1 MRRTITVICCALG
14 GIILAL
20 ATTFL
25 LIKYGDKIFPSN
37 NAGSYTS
44 EAEPVVSQPVYVP
57 EVEITPTE
65 YLTFTNPTYE
75 SFSTNNSTVT
85 FKGNVKEGKELKL
98 GDEIIV
104 CDELGN
110 FEKTVNLKH
119 GNNTFTF
126 TVENETKTFK
136 IYRRYI
142 IITSYTPSNAQ
153 TYSAG
158 VKLNVSAKAIR
169 YSLEDALVE
178 LYYHLRLA
186 DGSYEAVPMGIFE
199 VSEANRRIR
208 CLEIKAY
215 DYMLRFD
222 KKFNS
227 KNTQGNAY
235 EIIMLCCK
243 ACKVELAQTEEEI
256 VSMPNGAQ
264 VLSLYG
270 ENDVE
275 TYRDV
280 LFYIGQVLGG
290 FFVINRVGMLE
301 LRKYGNESVME
312 ISNKQRFSSS
322 FSDFITRYT
331 AVSSTNLKTQIAEYY
346 GLEAD
351 NGLTMNLGV
360 NPFLQFGLEETRE
373 ALCKNILADIS
384 VISYVPFDSET
395 IGNPALDLG
404 DVLRF
409 RGGHADETQITC
421 ITSSQL
427 RIGGKHT
434 LKCVGKNPRLAQAK
448 SKHDKNI
455 SGLLNQVEAGKI
467 GFFSFTNAKDFEIGE
482 TEIKVINIDFAAGE
496 VTQAEFIGL
505 VVLEVAAEAV
515 TREAS
520 AAGTIAVPI
529 PDSSEESVTEVSVN
543 VNLPVSWQEDGRAVV
558 RARYVLND
566 TEIEMFYPTET
577 YGSGKHT
584 FPLYYP
590 VANVIPNLLNNFSVY
605 FSVSGGTALIGAGS
619 CIATISGQ
627 GMAAEAEA
635 EWDGTI
641 IVEDTYTK
649 WRFTEAV
656 RFTNFTEDVS
666 VLQQVPGPV
675 GLEETLQKFSMT
687 GFPMVIE

>member
-1 MRRTITVICCALG
+1 MYLV
-14 GIILAL
+14 
-20 ATTFL
+20 
-25 LIKYGDKIFPSN
+25 
-37 NAGSYTS
+37 S
-44 EAEPVVSQPVYVP
+44 EAFLQAVQENTRRYYWTGRITTKAGVVYEFGNEDIVKGSGYISCQCCGS
-57 EVEITPTE
+57 TE
-65 YLTFTNPTYE
+65 M
-75 SFSTNNSTVT
+75 
-85 FKGNVKEGKELKL
+85 
-98 GDEIIV
+98 
-104 CDELGN
+104 ELG
-110 FEKTVNLKH
+110 TVYAAEM
-119 GNNTFTF
+119 G
-126 TVENETKTFK
+126 
-136 IYRRYI
+136 
-142 IITSYTPSNAQ
+142 ITLLSE
-153 TYSAG
+153 
-158 VKLNVSAKAIR
+158 IDR

-186 DGSYEAVPMGIFE
+186 DGSYEAVPMGVFE

-215 DYMLRFD
+215 DFMLWFD

-243 ACKVELAQTEEEI
+243 ACKVEFAQTEEEI
-256 VSMPNGAQ
+256 VAMPNGAE

-301 LRKYGNESVME
+301 LRKYGNEPVME

-331 AVSSTNLKTQIAEYY
+331 AVSSTNLRTQIAEYY
-346 GLEAD
+346 GLEED

-373 ALCKNILADIS
+373 ALCKNILADVS

-427 RIGGKHT
+427 RIGGRHK

-467 GFFSFTNAKDFEIGE
+467 GFFSFTNAKDFEIGQ
-482 TEIKVINIDFAAGE
+482 TEIKVISIDFAAGE

-505 VVLEVAAEAV
+505 VVLEVTADAV
-515 TREAS
+515 TREAVAS
-520 AAGTIAVPI
+520 GTITVPV
-529 PDSSEESVTEVSVN
+529 PVSAESEESAELGTVDVSVD

-590 VANVIPNLLNNFSVY
+590 VTNVIPNLLNNFSVY

-649 WRFTEAV
+649 WRLTEAV
-656 RFTNFTEDVS
+656 RFRHFTEAVS
-666 VLQQVPGPV
+666 VVQKVPEPIGIV
-675 GLEETLQKFSMT
+675 ETVQKFGMR
-687 GFPMVIE
+687 GFPLVIE

>member
-1 MRRTITVICCALG
+1 M
-14 GIILAL
+14 
-20 ATTFL
+20 
-25 LIKYGDKIFPSN
+25 
-37 NAGSYTS
+37 
-44 EAEPVVSQPVYVP
+44 
-57 EVEITPTE
+57 
-65 YLTFTNPTYE
+65 
-75 SFSTNNSTVT
+75 
-85 FKGNVKEGKELKL
+85 
-98 GDEIIV
+98 
-104 CDELGN
+104 
-110 FEKTVNLKH
+110 
-119 GNNTFTF
+119 
-126 TVENETKTFK
+126 
-136 IYRRYI
+136 
-142 IITSYTPSNAQ
+142 
-153 TYSAG
+153 
-158 VKLNVSAKAIR
+158 
-169 YSLEDALVE
+169 
-178 LYYHLRLA
+178 
-186 DGSYEAVPMGIFE
+186 
-199 VSEANRRIR
+199 
-208 CLEIKAY
+208 
-215 DYMLRFD
+215 
-222 KKFNS
+222 
-227 KNTQGNAY
+227 
-235 EIIMLCCK
+235 
-243 ACKVELAQTEEEI
+243 
-256 VSMPNGAQ
+256 
-264 VLSLYG
+264 
-270 ENDVE
+270 
-275 TYRDV
+275 
-280 LFYIGQVLGG
+280 LGG
-290 FFVINRVGMLE
+290 FFVINRVGKLE
-301 LRKYGNESVME
+301 LRKYGNEPVME

-331 AVSSTNLKTQIAEYY
+331 AVSSTNLRTQIAEYY
-346 GLEAD
+346 GLEED

-373 ALCKNILADIS
+373 ALCRNILADVS

-427 RIGGKHT
+427 RIGGKHR

-482 TEIKVINIDFAAGE
+482 TEIKVISIDFAAGE
-496 VTQAEFIGL
+496 MTQAEFIGL
-505 VVLEVAAEAV
+505 VVLEVSAEAV

-577 YGSGKHT
+577 YGNGKHT

-605 FSVSGGTALIGAGS
+605 FSVSGGTALIGTGS

-627 GMAAEAEA
+627 GMAEEAEA

-649 WRFTEAV
+649 WRLAEAVQFTHFTEAV
-656 RFTNFTEDVS
+656 S
-666 VLQQVPGPV
+666 VVQKVPEPV
-675 GLEETLQKFSMT
+675 GIEEAVQKFSMT
-687 GFPMVIE
+687 GFSVVIE

>member
-1 MRRTITVICCALG
+1 MYPV
-14 GIILAL
+14 
-20 ATTFL
+20 
-25 LIKYGDKIFPSN
+25 
-37 NAGSYTS
+37 S
-44 EAEPVVSQPVYVP
+44 EAFLQAVQENTRRYYWSGRITTKAGVVYEFDNEDIVKGSGYISGQCCGS
-57 EVEITPTE
+57 TE
-65 YLTFTNPTYE
+65 M
-75 SFSTNNSTVT
+75 
-85 FKGNVKEGKELKL
+85 
-98 GDEIIV
+98 
-104 CDELGN
+104 ELG
-110 FEKTVNLKH
+110 TVYAAEM
-119 GNNTFTF
+119 G
-126 TVENETKTFK
+126 
-136 IYRRYI
+136 
-142 IITSYTPSNAQ
+142 ITLLSE
-153 TYSAG
+153 
-158 VKLNVSAKAIR
+158 IDR

-178 LYYHLRLA
+178 LHYHLRLA
-186 DGSYEAVPMGIFE
+186 DGSYEAVPMGVFE

-215 DYMLRFD
+215 DFMLRFD

-243 ACKVELAQTEEEI
+243 ACKVEFAQRSEEI
-256 VSMPNGAQ
+256 VAMPNGAA

-290 FFVINRVGMLE
+290 FFVINRVGKLE
-301 LRKYGNESVME
+301 LRKYGNKPVMD
-312 ISNKQRFSSS
+312 ISSKQRFSSS

-331 AVSSTNLKTQIAEYY
+331 AVSSTNLRTQIAEYY
-346 GLEAD
+346 GLEED

-373 ALCKNILADIS
+373 ALCRNILADIS

-409 RGGHADETQITC
+409 CGGHVDETQITC

-482 TEIKVINIDFAAGE
+482 TEIKVISIDFAAGE

-505 VVLEVAAEAV
+505 VVLDVTADAV
-515 TREAS
+515 TREA
-520 AAGTIAVPI
+520 AASGTIAVPM
-529 PDSSEESVTEVSVN
+529 PDDSAEGTTEVSVD

-605 FSVSGGTALIGAGS
+605 FSVSGGTTLIGAGS

-649 WRFTEAV
+649 WRITEAV
-656 RFTNFTEDVS
+656 RFTHFTEAVS
-666 VLQQVPGPV
+666 VVQQVPGPV
-675 GLEETLQKFSMT
+675 GIEETVQRFSMT
-687 GFPMVIE
+687 GFPIVIE

>member
-1 MRRTITVICCALG
+1 MYPV
-14 GIILAL
+14 
-20 ATTFL
+20 
-25 LIKYGDKIFPSN
+25 
-37 NAGSYTS
+37 S
-44 EAEPVVSQPVYVP
+44 EAFLQAVQENTRRYYWTGRITTKAGVVYEFGNEDIVKGSGYISGQCCRS
-57 EVEITPTE
+57 TE
-65 YLTFTNPTYE
+65 M
-75 SFSTNNSTVT
+75 
-85 FKGNVKEGKELKL
+85 
-98 GDEIIV
+98 
-104 CDELGN
+104 ELG
-110 FEKTVNLKH
+110 TVYAAEM
-119 GNNTFTF
+119 G
-126 TVENETKTFK
+126 
-136 IYRRYI
+136 
-142 IITSYTPSNAQ
+142 ITLFSE
-153 TYSAG
+153 
-158 VKLNVSAKAIR
+158 IDR

-178 LYYHLRLA
+178 LHYHLRLA

-208 CLEIKAY
+208 CLEIRAY
-215 DYMLRFD
+215 DFMLRFD
-222 KKFNS
+222 RKFNS

-243 ACKVELAQTEEEI
+243 ACKVEFAQRSEEI
-256 VSMPNGAQ
+256 VAMPNGAA

-290 FFVINRVGMLE
+290 FFVINRVGKLE
-301 LRKYGNESVME
+301 LRKYGNEPVME

-331 AVSSTNLKTQIAEYY
+331 AVSSTNLRTQIAEYY
-346 GLEAD
+346 GLEED

-373 ALCKNILADIS
+373 ALCRNILEDVSA
-384 VISYVPFDSET
+384 ISYVPFDSET

-467 GFFSFTNAKDFEIGE
+467 GFFSFTNAKDFALSE
-482 TEIKVINIDFAAGE
+482 TEIEVISIDFAAGE

-505 VVLEVAAEAV
+505 VVLDVTADAV
-515 TREAS
+515 TREAVAS
-520 AAGTIAVPI
+520 GTITVPV
-529 PDSSEESVTEVSVN
+529 PVSAESEESAELGTVDVSVD

-605 FSVSGGTALIGAGS
+605 FSVSGGTAVIGAGS

-649 WRFTEAV
+649 WRLAEAVRFAHFTEAV
-656 RFTNFTEDVS
+656 S
-666 VLQQVPGPV
+666 VVQKVPGPV
-675 GLEETLQKFSMT
+675 GIEETVQKFSMR
-687 GFPMVIE
+687 GFPIVIE

>member
-1 MRRTITVICCALG
+1 MYPV
-14 GIILAL
+14 
-20 ATTFL
+20 
-25 LIKYGDKIFPSN
+25 
-37 NAGSYTS
+37 S
-44 EAEPVVSQPVYVP
+44 EAFLQAVQENTRRYYWTGRITTKAGAVYEFGNEDIVKGSGY
-57 EVEITPTE
+57 ISGQCCGSTE
-65 YLTFTNPTYE
+65 M
-75 SFSTNNSTVT
+75 
-85 FKGNVKEGKELKL
+85 
-98 GDEIIV
+98 
-104 CDELGN
+104 ELG
-110 FEKTVNLKH
+110 TVYAAEM
-119 GNNTFTF
+119 G
-126 TVENETKTFK
+126 
-136 IYRRYI
+136 
-142 IITSYTPSNAQ
+142 ITLLSE
-153 TYSAG
+153 
-158 VKLNVSAKAIR
+158 IDR

-186 DGSYEAVPMGIFE
+186 DGSYEAVPMGVFE

-222 KKFNS
+222 KNFNG
-227 KNTQGNAY
+227 KNTIGNAY

-243 ACKVELAQTEEEI
+243 ACEVEFAQTEEDI
-256 VSMPNGAQ
+256 VSMPNGAE

-290 FFVINRVGMLE
+290 FFVINREGKLE
-301 LRKYGNESVME
+301 LRKYGNEPVME

-331 AVSSTNLKTQIAEYY
+331 AVSSTNLRIQIAEYY
-346 GLEAD
+346 ALEED
-351 NGLTMNLGV
+351 NALTMNLGV

-373 ALCKNILADIS
+373 MLCRNILTDIS
-384 VISYVPFDSET
+384 VISYVPFESET

-409 RGGHADETQITC
+409 CGGHADETQITC

-482 TEIKVINIDFAAGE
+482 AEIKVISIDFAAGE

-505 VVLEVAAEAV
+505 VVLEVTADAV
-515 TREAS
+515 TREATAS
-520 AAGTIAVPI
+520 GTIAVPVS
-529 PDSSEESVTEVSVN
+529 DSSAEGTTEVSVD
-543 VNLPVSWQEDGRAVV
+543 VNLPVSWQEDGQAVV

-566 TEIEMFYPTET
+566 TEMEMFYPTET

-605 FSVSGGTALIGAGS
+605 FSVSGGAALIGAGS

-627 GMAAEAEA
+627 GMAAEAEE

-641 IVEDTYTK
+641 VVEDTYTK
-649 WRFTEAV
+649 WGLTEAVQFTHFTEAV
-656 RFTNFTEDVS
+656 S
-666 VLQQVPGPV
+666 VVQKVPEPV
-675 GLEETLQKFSMT
+675 GIVENVQKFSMR
-687 GFPMVIE
+687 GFPLVIE

>member
-1 MRRTITVICCALG
+1 MYPV
-14 GIILAL
+14 
-20 ATTFL
+20 
-25 LIKYGDKIFPSN
+25 
-37 NAGSYTS
+37 S
-44 EAEPVVSQPVYVP
+44 EAFLQAVQENARRYYWTGRITTKAGVVYEFGNEDIVKGSGYISGQCCGST
-57 EVEITPTE
+57 EI
-65 YLTFTNPTYE
+65 
-75 SFSTNNSTVT
+75 
-85 FKGNVKEGKELKL
+85 
-98 GDEIIV
+98 
-104 CDELGN
+104 ELG
-110 FEKTVNLKH
+110 TVYA
-119 GNNTFTF
+119 
-126 TVENETKTFK
+126 VEMG
-136 IYRRYI
+136 
-142 IITSYTPSNAQ
+142 ITLFSE
-153 TYSAG
+153 
-158 VKLNVSAKAIR
+158 IDR

-178 LYYHLRLA
+178 LYYHLQLA
-186 DGSYEAVPMGIFE
+186 DGSYEAVPMGVFE

-215 DYMLRFD
+215 DFMLRFD

-243 ACKVELAQTEEEI
+243 ACKVEFAQRSEEI
-256 VSMPNGAQ
+256 VAMPNGAE

-290 FFVINRVGMLE
+290 FFVINRVGKLE
-301 LRKYGNESVME
+301 LRKYGNKPMMD
-312 ISNKQRFSSS
+312 ISSKQRFSSS

-331 AVSSTNLKTQIAEYY
+331 AVSSTNLRTQIAEYY
-346 GLEAD
+346 GLEED

-373 ALCKNILADIS
+373 ALCKNILSDVS

-467 GFFSFTNAKDFEIGE
+467 GFFSFTNAKEFGLLE
-482 TEIKVINIDFAAGE
+482 TEIEVISIDFAAGE

-505 VVLEVAAEAV
+505 VVLDVTADAV
-515 TREAS
+515 TREA
-520 AAGTIAVPI
+520 AANGTIVVPM
-529 PDSSEESVTEVSVN
+529 PVGADGRESGLNVSVK
-543 VNLPVSWQEDGRAVV
+543 VSLPVSWQEDGRTVV

-566 TEIEMFYPTET
+566 TEVALFYPTET

-590 VANVIPNLLNNFSVY
+590 VSNVIPNLLNHFSVY
-605 FSVSGGTALIGAGS
+605 FSVTGGRAVIEEGG

-627 GMAAEAEA
+627 GLAAEAKA

-641 IVEDTYTK
+641 AIEEHFKK
-649 WRFTEAV
+649 WKLTEAV
-656 RFTNFTEDVS
+656 RNKAFSEEIS
-666 VLQQVPGPV
+666 VEREVPEPV
-675 GLEETLQKFSMT
+675 GIEEVVRKFGLT
-687 GFPMVIE
+687 GFPMVVE

>member
-1 MRRTITVICCALG
+1 MYPV
-14 GIILAL
+14 
-20 ATTFL
+20 
-25 LIKYGDKIFPSN
+25 
-37 NAGSYTS
+37 S
-44 EAEPVVSQPVYVP
+44 EAFLQAVQENTRRYYWTGRITTKAGVVYEFGNEDIVKGSGYISSQCCGST
-57 EVEITPTE
+57 EI
-65 YLTFTNPTYE
+65 
-75 SFSTNNSTVT
+75 
-85 FKGNVKEGKELKL
+85 
-98 GDEIIV
+98 
-104 CDELGN
+104 ELG
-110 FEKTVNLKH
+110 TVYAAEM
-119 GNNTFTF
+119 G
-126 TVENETKTFK
+126 
-136 IYRRYI
+136 
-142 IITSYTPSNAQ
+142 ITLLSE
-153 TYSAG
+153 
-158 VKLNVSAKAIR
+158 IDR

-178 LYYHLRLA
+178 LYYHLQLA
-186 DGSYEAVPMGIFE
+186 DGSYEVVPMGIFE

-215 DYMLRFD
+215 DFMLRFD

-243 ACKVELAQTEEEI
+243 ACKVEFGQAQEEI
-256 VSMPNGAQ
+256 EAMPNGE
-264 VLSLYG
+264 VLLSLYT

-290 FFVINRVGMLE
+290 FFVINRVGKLE
-301 LRKYGNESVME
+301 LRKYGNEPVMD
-312 ISNKQRFSSS
+312 INNKQRFSSS

-331 AVSSTNLKTQIAEYY
+331 AVSSTNLRTQIAEYY
-346 GLEAD
+346 GLEED

-373 ALCKNILADIS
+373 ALCKNILADVS

-409 RGGHADETQITC
+409 RGGHADESQITC

-448 SKHDKNI
+448 SKNDKNI
-455 SGLLNQVEAGKI
+455 AGLLNQVEAGKI
-467 GFFSFTNAKDFEIGE
+467 GFFSFTNAKEFSLSE
-482 TEIKVINIDFAAGE
+482 TEIEVISIDFVAGE

-505 VVLEVAAEAV
+505 VVLEVTADAV

-520 AAGTIAVPI
+520 ASGMVAVPI
-529 PDSSEESVTEVSVN
+529 PDSSAEGTTEVSVD

-641 IVEDTYTK
+641 VVEDTYTK
-649 WRFTEAV
+649 WRLTEAVQFTHFTEAL
-656 RFTNFTEDVS
+656 S
-666 VLQQVPGPV
+666 VVQKVPEPV
-675 GLEETLQKFSMT
+675 GIVETLKKFSMT
-687 GFPMVIE
+687 GFPMAIE

>member
-1 MRRTITVICCALG
+1 MYLV
-14 GIILAL
+14 
-20 ATTFL
+20 
-25 LIKYGDKIFPSN
+25 
-37 NAGSYTS
+37 S
-44 EAEPVVSQPVYVP
+44 EAFLQAVQENTRRYYWNGKITTKAGVVYEFGNEDIVKGSGYISGQCCGS
-57 EVEITPTE
+57 TE
-65 YLTFTNPTYE
+65 M
-75 SFSTNNSTVT
+75 
-85 FKGNVKEGKELKL
+85 
-98 GDEIIV
+98 
-104 CDELGN
+104 ELG
-110 FEKTVNLKH
+110 TVYAAEM
-119 GNNTFTF
+119 G
-126 TVENETKTFK
+126 
-136 IYRRYI
+136 
-142 IITSYTPSNAQ
+142 ITLLSE
-153 TYSAG
+153 
-158 VKLNVSAKAIR
+158 IDR

-186 DGSYEAVPMGIFE
+186 DGSYEAVPMGVFE

-215 DYMLRFD
+215 DFMLRFD

-243 ACKVELAQTEEEI
+243 ACKVEFAQTEEEI
-256 VSMPNGAQ
+256 VSMPNGAE

-290 FFVINRVGMLE
+290 FFVINRVGKLE
-301 LRKYGNESVME
+301 LRKYGNEPMME

-331 AVSSTNLKTQIAEYY
+331 AVSSTNLRTQIAEYY
-346 GLEAD
+346 SLEED

-373 ALCKNILADIS
+373 ALCRNILADVS

-409 RGGHADETQITC
+409 RGGHADESQITC

-467 GFFSFTNAKDFEIGE
+467 GFFSFTNAKEFGLSE
-482 TEIKVINIDFAAGE
+482 TEIEVISIDFVVGE

-505 VVLEVAAEAV
+505 VVLEVTADAV
-515 TREAS
+515 TREATAS
-520 AAGTIAVPI
+520 GTIAVPV
-529 PDSSEESVTEVSVN
+529 PNSSAEGTTEVSVD
-543 VNLPVSWQEDGRAVV
+543 VNLPISWQEDGRAVV

-566 TEIEMFYPTET
+566 TGVAMFYPMET

-590 VANVIPNLLNNFSVY
+590 VSNVIPNLLNRFSVY
-605 FSVSGGTALIGAGS
+605 FSVMGGRAVIEEGS

-627 GMAAEAEA
+627 GMAAEVKA
-635 EWDGTI
+635 EWDGNIAIEEHFTKWNLTESVRNKSFKEGI
-641 IVEDTYTK
+641 SVVREVPESVGIVEGVR
-649 WRFTEAV
+649 RF
-656 RFTNFTEDVS
+656 
-666 VLQQVPGPV
+666 
-675 GLEETLQKFSMT
+675 GLT
-687 GFPMVIE
+687 GFPMVVK

>member
-1 MRRTITVICCALG
+1 MYPV
-14 GIILAL
+14 
-20 ATTFL
+20 
-25 LIKYGDKIFPSN
+25 
-37 NAGSYTS
+37 S
-44 EAEPVVSQPVYVP
+44 EAFLQAVQENTRRYYWTGRITTKAGVVYEFGNEDIVKGSGYISSQCCGS
-57 EVEITPTE
+57 TE
-65 YLTFTNPTYE
+65 M
-75 SFSTNNSTVT
+75 
-85 FKGNVKEGKELKL
+85 
-98 GDEIIV
+98 
-104 CDELGN
+104 ELG
-110 FEKTVNLKH
+110 TVYAAEM
-119 GNNTFTF
+119 G
-126 TVENETKTFK
+126 
-136 IYRRYI
+136 
-142 IITSYTPSNAQ
+142 ITLLSE
-153 TYSAG
+153 
-158 VKLNVSAKAIR
+158 IDR

-199 VSEANRRIR
+199 VNEANRRIR

-215 DYMLRFD
+215 DFMLRFD

-243 ACKVELAQTEEEI
+243 ACKVEFAQTEEEI
-256 VSMPNGAQ
+256 VAMPNGAE

-280 LFYIGQVLGG
+280 LFYVGQVLGG
-290 FFVINRVGMLE
+290 FFVINRVGKLE
-301 LRKYGNESVME
+301 LRKYGNEPVME

-331 AVSSTNLKTQIAEYY
+331 AVSSTNLRTQIAEYY
-346 GLEAD
+346 GLEED

-373 ALCKNILADIS
+373 ALCKNILADVS

-427 RIGGKHT
+427 RIGGKHM

-467 GFFSFTNAKDFEIGE
+467 GFFSFTNAKEFALSE
-482 TEIKVINIDFAAGE
+482 TEIEVISIDFVAGE
-496 VTQAEFIGL
+496 ATQAEFIGL
-505 VVLEVAAEAV
+505 VVLDVTAEAV

-520 AAGTIAVPI
+520 ASGTIAVPVS
-529 PDSSEESVTEVSVN
+529 DGSAEEGTTEVSVA
-543 VNLPVSWQEDGRAVV
+543 VNLLVSWQEDGRVVV

-566 TEIEMFYPTET
+566 TEIEMFYPTES
-577 YGSGKHT
+577 YGGGKHT

-641 IVEDTYTK
+641 VVEDTYTK
-649 WRFTEAV
+649 WRLTEAV
-656 RFTNFTEDVS
+656 RFAHFTEAVS
-666 VLQQVPGPV
+666 VVQKVSEPV
-675 GLEETLQKFSMT
+675 GIVETVEKFSMT
-687 GFPMVIE
+687 GFPMMIE

>member
-1 MRRTITVICCALG
+1 MYPV
-14 GIILAL
+14 
-20 ATTFL
+20 
-25 LIKYGDKIFPSN
+25 
-37 NAGSYTS
+37 S
-44 EAEPVVSQPVYVP
+44 EAFLQAVQENTRRYYWTGKITTKAGAVYEFGNEDIVKGSGYISGQCCGST
-57 EVEITPTE
+57 EI
-65 YLTFTNPTYE
+65 
-75 SFSTNNSTVT
+75 
-85 FKGNVKEGKELKL
+85 
-98 GDEIIV
+98 
-104 CDELGN
+104 ELG
-110 FEKTVNLKH
+110 TVYAAEM
-119 GNNTFTF
+119 G
-126 TVENETKTFK
+126 
-136 IYRRYI
+136 
-142 IITSYTPSNAQ
+142 ITLLSE
-153 TYSAG
+153 
-158 VKLNVSAKAIR
+158 IDR

-186 DGSYEAVPMGIFE
+186 DGSYEAVPMGVFE

-215 DYMLRFD
+215 DFMLRFD

-243 ACKVELAQTEEEI
+243 ACKVEFTQAEEEI
-256 VSMPNGAQ
+256 VSMPNGAE

-290 FFVINRVGMLE
+290 FFAINRVGKLE
-301 LRKYGNESVME
+301 LRKYGNEPVME

-331 AVSSTNLKTQIAEYY
+331 AVSSTNLRTQIAEYY
-346 GLEAD
+346 GLEED

-373 ALCKNILADIS
+373 ALCKNILADVS

-409 RGGHADETQITC
+409 RGGHADESQITC
-421 ITSSQL
+421 ITSLQL

-467 GFFSFTNAKDFEIGE
+467 GFFSFTNAKEFGLSE
-482 TEIKVINIDFAAGE
+482 TEIEVISIDFVAGE

-505 VVLEVAAEAV
+505 VVLEVTADAV
-515 TREAS
+515 TREATTS
-520 AAGTIAVPI
+520 GTIAVPV
-529 PDSSEESVTEVSVN
+529 PNSSAEGTTEVSVD
-543 VNLPVSWQEDGRAVV
+543 VNLPISWQEDGRAVV

-566 TEIEMFYPTET
+566 TEVTMFYPMET

-584 FPLYYP
+584 FPLYYS
-590 VANVIPNLLNNFSVY
+590 VSNVIPNLLNRFSVY
-605 FSVSGGTALIGAGS
+605 FSVTDGRAVIEEGG

-627 GMAAEAEA
+627 GLAAEAKA

-641 IVEDTYTK
+641 AVEEHFTK
-649 WRFTEAV
+649 WKLTEAV
-656 RFTNFTEDVS
+656 RNKGFREGIS
-666 VLQQVPGPV
+666 VVREVPEPV
-675 GLEETLQKFSMT
+675 GIVEGVRRFGLT
-687 GFPMVIE
+687 GFPMVVK

>member
-1 MRRTITVICCALG
+1 MVGWCFSIWEV
-14 GIILAL
+14 
-20 ATTFL
+20 L
-25 LIKYGDKIFPSN
+25 LLYPV
-37 NAGSYTS
+37 S
-44 EAEPVVSQPVYVP
+44 EAFLQAVQENTRRYYWTGRITTKAGAVYEFGNEDIVKGSGYISGQCCGST
-57 EVEITPTE
+57 EI
-65 YLTFTNPTYE
+65 
-75 SFSTNNSTVT
+75 
-85 FKGNVKEGKELKL
+85 
-98 GDEIIV
+98 
-104 CDELGN
+104 ELG
-110 FEKTVNLKH
+110 TVYAAEM
-119 GNNTFTF
+119 G
-126 TVENETKTFK
+126 
-136 IYRRYI
+136 
-142 IITSYTPSNAQ
+142 ITLLSE
-153 TYSAG
+153 
-158 VKLNVSAKAIR
+158 IDR

-186 DGSYEAVPMGIFE
+186 DGSYEAVPMGVFE

-208 CLEIKAY
+208 CLEIKSY
-215 DYMLRFD
+215 DFMLRFD

-227 KNTQGNAY
+227 KNIQGNAY

-243 ACKVELAQTEEEI
+243 ACKVEFAQTEEEI

-290 FFVINRVGMLE
+290 FFVINRVGKLE
-301 LRKYGNESVME
+301 LRKYGNEPVMD

-331 AVSSTNLKTQIAEYY
+331 AVSSTNLRTQIAEYY
-346 GLEAD
+346 GLEED

-373 ALCKNILADIS
+373 ALCKNILADVS

-409 RGGHADETQITC
+409 CGGHADESQITC

-467 GFFSFTNAKDFEIGE
+467 GFFSFTNAKEFGLSE
-482 TEIKVINIDFAAGE
+482 TEIEAISIDFVAGE
-496 VTQAEFIGL
+496 VTQAEFIGF
-505 VVLEVAAEAV
+505 VVLEVTADAV
-515 TREAS
+515 TREATAS
-520 AAGTIAVPI
+520 GTISVPV
-529 PDSSEESVTEVSVN
+529 PDSSAEGTTEVSVD
-543 VNLPVSWQEDGRAVV
+543 VNLPVSWLEDGRVVV

-566 TEIEMFYPTET
+566 TEIELFYPTET

-641 IVEDTYTK
+641 SVEDTYTK
-649 WRFTEAV
+649 WRLTEAVQFTHFTEAV
-656 RFTNFTEDVS
+656 S
-666 VLQQVPGPV
+666 VVQKVPEPV
-675 GLEETLQKFSMT
+675 GIVETVRKFSMM

>member
-1 MRRTITVICCALG
+1 MYPV
-14 GIILAL
+14 
-20 ATTFL
+20 
-25 LIKYGDKIFPSN
+25 
-37 NAGSYTS
+37 S
-44 EAEPVVSQPVYVP
+44 EAFLQAVQENTRRYYWTGRITTKAGVVYEFDNENIVRGSGYIFGQCCGS
-57 EVEITPTE
+57 TE
-65 YLTFTNPTYE
+65 M
-75 SFSTNNSTVT
+75 
-85 FKGNVKEGKELKL
+85 
-98 GDEIIV
+98 
-104 CDELGN
+104 ELG
-110 FEKTVNLKH
+110 TVYAAEM
-119 GNNTFTF
+119 G
-126 TVENETKTFK
+126 
-136 IYRRYI
+136 
-142 IITSYTPSNAQ
+142 ITLLSE
-153 TYSAG
+153 
-158 VKLNVSAKAIR
+158 IDR

-186 DGSYEAVPMGIFE
+186 DGSYEAVPMGVFE

-208 CLEIKAY
+208 CLEIKSY
-215 DYMLRFD
+215 DFMLRYD

-227 KNTQGNAY
+227 KNIQGNAY

-243 ACKVELAQTEEEI
+243 ACKVEFAQTEEEI

-290 FFVINRVGMLE
+290 FFVINRVGKLE
-301 LRKYGNESVME
+301 LRKYGNEPVMD

-331 AVSSTNLKTQIAEYY
+331 AVSSTNLRTQIAEYY
-346 GLEAD
+346 GLEED

-373 ALCKNILADIS
+373 ALCKNILADVS

-409 RGGHADETQITC
+409 CGGHADESQITC

-467 GFFSFTNAKDFEIGE
+467 GFFSFTNAKEFGLSE
-482 TEIKVINIDFAAGE
+482 TEIEAISIDFVAGE
-496 VTQAEFIGL
+496 VTQAEFIGF
-505 VVLEVAAEAV
+505 VVLEVTADAV
-515 TREAS
+515 TREATAS
-520 AAGTIAVPI
+520 GTISVPV
-529 PDSSEESVTEVSVN
+529 PDSSAEGTTEVSVD
-543 VNLPVSWQEDGRAVV
+543 VNLPVSWLEDGRVVV

-566 TEIEMFYPTET
+566 TEIELFYPTET

-641 IVEDTYTK
+641 SVEDTYTK
-649 WRFTEAV
+649 WRLTEAVQFTHFTEAV
-656 RFTNFTEDVS
+656 S
-666 VLQQVPGPV
+666 VVQKVPEPV
-675 GLEETLQKFSMT
+675 GIVETVRKFSMM

>member
-1 MRRTITVICCALG
+1 MYPV
-14 GIILAL
+14 
-20 ATTFL
+20 
-25 LIKYGDKIFPSN
+25 
-37 NAGSYTS
+37 S
-44 EAEPVVSQPVYVP
+44 EAFLQAVQENTRRYYWTGRITTKAGVVYEFDNENIVRGSGYIFGQCCGS
-57 EVEITPTE
+57 TE
-65 YLTFTNPTYE
+65 M
-75 SFSTNNSTVT
+75 
-85 FKGNVKEGKELKL
+85 
-98 GDEIIV
+98 
-104 CDELGN
+104 ELG
-110 FEKTVNLKH
+110 TVYAAEM
-119 GNNTFTF
+119 G
-126 TVENETKTFK
+126 
-136 IYRRYI
+136 
-142 IITSYTPSNAQ
+142 ITLLSE
-153 TYSAG
+153 
-158 VKLNVSAKAIR
+158 IDR

-186 DGSYEAVPMGIFE
+186 DGSYEAVPMGVFE

-208 CLEIKAY
+208 CLEIKSY
-215 DYMLRFD
+215 DFMLRFD

-227 KNTQGNAY
+227 KNIQGNAY

-243 ACKVELAQTEEEI
+243 ACKVEFAQTEEEI

-290 FFVINRVGMLE
+290 FFVINRVGKLE
-301 LRKYGNESVME
+301 LRKYGNEPVMD

-331 AVSSTNLKTQIAEYY
+331 AVSSTNLRTQIAEYY
-346 GLEAD
+346 GLEED

-373 ALCKNILADIS
+373 ALCKNILADVS

-409 RGGHADETQITC
+409 CGGHADESQITC

-467 GFFSFTNAKDFEIGE
+467 GFFSFTNAKEFGLSE
-482 TEIKVINIDFAAGE
+482 TEIEAISIDFVAGE
-496 VTQAEFIGL
+496 VTQAEFIGF
-505 VVLEVAAEAV
+505 VVLEVTADAV
-515 TREAS
+515 TREATAS
-520 AAGTIAVPI
+520 GTISVPV
-529 PDSSEESVTEVSVN
+529 PDSSAEGTTEVSVD
-543 VNLPVSWQEDGRAVV
+543 VNLPVSWLEDGRVVV

-566 TEIEMFYPTET
+566 TEIELFYPTET

-641 IVEDTYTK
+641 SVEDTYTK
-649 WRFTEAV
+649 WRLTEAVQFTHFTEAV
-656 RFTNFTEDVS
+656 S
-666 VLQQVPGPV
+666 VVQKVPEPV
-675 GLEETLQKFSMT
+675 GIVETVRKFSMM

>member
-1 MRRTITVICCALG
+1 MYPV
-14 GIILAL
+14 
-20 ATTFL
+20 
-25 LIKYGDKIFPSN
+25 
-37 NAGSYTS
+37 S
-44 EAEPVVSQPVYVP
+44 EAFLQAVQENTRRYYWTGRITTKSGVVYEFGNEDIVKGSGYISGQCCGS
-57 EVEITPTE
+57 TE
-65 YLTFTNPTYE
+65 M
-75 SFSTNNSTVT
+75 
-85 FKGNVKEGKELKL
+85 
-98 GDEIIV
+98 
-104 CDELGN
+104 ELG
-110 FEKTVNLKH
+110 TVYAAEM
-119 GNNTFTF
+119 G
-126 TVENETKTFK
+126 
-136 IYRRYI
+136 
-142 IITSYTPSNAQ
+142 ITLLSE
-153 TYSAG
+153 
-158 VKLNVSAKAIR
+158 IDR

-178 LYYHLRLA
+178 LHYHLRLA
-186 DGSYEAVPMGIFE
+186 DGSYEAVPMGVFE

-215 DYMLRFD
+215 DFMLRFD

-243 ACKVELAQTEEEI
+243 ACKVEFAQRSEEI
-256 VSMPNGAQ
+256 AAMPNGAA

-290 FFVINRVGMLE
+290 FFVINREGKLE
-301 LRKYGNESVME
+301 LRKYGNEPVMD
-312 ISNKQRFSSS
+312 ISSKQRFSSS

-331 AVSSTNLKTQIAEYY
+331 AVSSTNLRTQIAEYY
-346 GLEAD
+346 GMEED

-373 ALCKNILADIS
+373 ALCRNILADIS

-404 DVLRF
+404 DVLKF
-409 RGGHADETQITC
+409 RGGHADESQITC

-427 RIGGKHT
+427 RIGGKHR

-448 SKHDKNI
+448 SKNDKNI

-482 TEIKVINIDFAAGE
+482 TEIKVISIDFAAGE

-505 VVLEVAAEAV
+505 VMLEVTADAV
-515 TREAS
+515 TREAVAS
-520 AAGTIAVPI
+520 GTITVPV
-529 PDSSEESVTEVSVN
+529 PVSAESEESAERGTVDVAVN

-590 VANVIPNLLNNFSVY
+590 VANVIQNLLNNFSVY

-641 IVEDTYTK
+641 SVEDTYTN
-649 WRFTEAV
+649 WRLTEAVQYRHFTEAV
-656 RFTNFTEDVS
+656 S
-666 VLQQVPGPV
+666 VVQKVPEPV
-675 GLEETLQKFSMT
+675 GIVETVEKFSMT
-687 GFPMVIE
+687 GFPMMIE

>member
-1 MRRTITVICCALG
+1 MYPV
-14 GIILAL
+14 
-20 ATTFL
+20 
-25 LIKYGDKIFPSN
+25 
-37 NAGSYTS
+37 S
-44 EAEPVVSQPVYVP
+44 EAFLQAVQENTRRYYWTGRITTKAGVVYEFGNEDIVKGSGYISGQCCGST
-57 EVEITPTE
+57 EI
-65 YLTFTNPTYE
+65 
-75 SFSTNNSTVT
+75 
-85 FKGNVKEGKELKL
+85 
-98 GDEIIV
+98 
-104 CDELGN
+104 ELG
-110 FEKTVNLKH
+110 TVYAAEM
-119 GNNTFTF
+119 G
-126 TVENETKTFK
+126 
-136 IYRRYI
+136 
-142 IITSYTPSNAQ
+142 ITLLSE
-153 TYSAG
+153 
-158 VKLNVSAKAIR
+158 IDR
-169 YSLEDALVE
+169 YSLEDALVK

-186 DGSYEAVPMGIFE
+186 DGSYEAVPMGVFE

-215 DYMLRFD
+215 DFMLRFD

-235 EIIMLCCK
+235 EIIVLCCK
-243 ACKVELAQTEEEI
+243 ACKVEFAQTEEEI

-290 FFVINRVGMLE
+290 FFVINRVGKLE
-301 LRKYGNESVME
+301 LRKYGNEPVME
-312 ISNKQRFSSS
+312 ITNKQRFSSS

-331 AVSSTNLKTQIAEYY
+331 AVSSTNLRTQIAEYY
-346 GLEAD
+346 GLEED

-409 RGGHADETQITC
+409 RGGHADESQITC

-482 TEIKVINIDFAAGE
+482 TEIKVISIDFAAGE

-505 VVLEVAAEAV
+505 VVLDVTADAV

-520 AAGTIAVPI
+520 ASGTVAVPI
-529 PDSSEESVTEVSVN
+529 PDSSAESTTEVSVD

-558 RARYVLND
+558 QARYVLND

-605 FSVSGGTALIGAGS
+605 FSVSGGTAMIGAGS

-641 IVEDTYTK
+641 VVEDTYTK
-649 WRFTEAV
+649 WRLTEAVQFRHFTEAV
-656 RFTNFTEDVS
+656 S
-666 VLQQVPGPV
+666 VVQKVPEPV
-675 GLEETLQKFSMT
+675 GIEETVQKFSMT

>member
-1 MRRTITVICCALG
+1 MYPV
-14 GIILAL
+14 
-20 ATTFL
+20 
-25 LIKYGDKIFPSN
+25 
-37 NAGSYTS
+37 S
-44 EAEPVVSQPVYVP
+44 EAFLQAVQENTRRYHWTGRITTKAGVVYEFGNEDIVKGSGYISGQCCGS
-57 EVEITPTE
+57 TE
-65 YLTFTNPTYE
+65 M
-75 SFSTNNSTVT
+75 
-85 FKGNVKEGKELKL
+85 
-98 GDEIIV
+98 
-104 CDELGN
+104 ELG
-110 FEKTVNLKH
+110 TVYAAEM
-119 GNNTFTF
+119 G
-126 TVENETKTFK
+126 
-136 IYRRYI
+136 
-142 IITSYTPSNAQ
+142 ITLLSE
-153 TYSAG
+153 
-158 VKLNVSAKAIR
+158 IDR

-178 LYYHLRLA
+178 LYYHLQLA
-186 DGSYEAVPMGIFE
+186 DGSYEAVPMGVFE

-215 DYMLRFD
+215 DFMLRFD

-243 ACKVELAQTEEEI
+243 ACKVEFAQRSEEI
-256 VSMPNGAQ
+256 VTIPNGAE

-290 FFVINRVGMLE
+290 FFAINRVGMLE
-301 LRKYGNESVME
+301 LRKYGNEPVME
-312 ISNKQRFSSS
+312 ISNKQRFNSS

-331 AVSSTNLKTQIAEYY
+331 AVSSTNLRTQVAEYY
-346 GLEAD
+346 GLEED

-373 ALCKNILADIS
+373 ALCKNILSDVS

-427 RIGGKHT
+427 RIGGKHR

-482 TEIKVINIDFAAGE
+482 TEIKVISIDFAAGE

-505 VVLEVAAEAV
+505 VVLEVAAVAV
-515 TREAS
+515 TREVS
-520 AAGTIAVPI
+520 AGGTIAVPI
-529 PDSSEESVTEVSVN
+529 PSSSKEDATEVSVD
-543 VNLPVSWQEDGRAVV
+543 VNLPVSWQ
-558 RARYVLND
+558 
-566 TEIEMFYPTET
+566 
-577 YGSGKHT
+577 
-584 FPLYYP
+584 
-590 VANVIPNLLNNFSVY
+590 
-605 FSVSGGTALIGAGS
+605 
-619 CIATISGQ
+619 
-627 GMAAEAEA
+627 
-635 EWDGTI
+635 
-641 IVEDTYTK
+641 
-649 WRFTEAV
+649 
-656 RFTNFTEDVS
+656 
-666 VLQQVPGPV
+666 
-675 GLEETLQKFSMT
+675 
-687 GFPMVIE
+687 

>member
-1 MRRTITVICCALG
+1 MYPV
-14 GIILAL
+14 
-20 ATTFL
+20 
-25 LIKYGDKIFPSN
+25 
-37 NAGSYTS
+37 S
-44 EAEPVVSQPVYVP
+44 EAFLQVVQENTRRYYWTGRITTKAGVVYEFDNEDIVKGSGYISSQCCGST
-57 EVEITPTE
+57 EI
-65 YLTFTNPTYE
+65 
-75 SFSTNNSTVT
+75 
-85 FKGNVKEGKELKL
+85 
-98 GDEIIV
+98 
-104 CDELGN
+104 ELG
-110 FEKTVNLKH
+110 TVYAAEM
-119 GNNTFTF
+119 G
-126 TVENETKTFK
+126 
-136 IYRRYI
+136 
-142 IITSYTPSNAQ
+142 ITLLSE
-153 TYSAG
+153 
-158 VKLNVSAKAIR
+158 IDR

-186 DGSYEAVPMGIFE
+186 DGCYEVVPMGVFE
-199 VSEANRRIR
+199 VSEANRRIH
-208 CLEIKAY
+208 CLEIKGY
-215 DYMLRFD
+215 DFMLRFD
-222 KKFNS
+222 KNFNS
-227 KNTQGNAY
+227 KNIQGNAY

-243 ACKVELAQTEEEI
+243 ACKVEFAQTEEEI
-256 VSMPNGAQ
+256 VAMSNGAQ

-290 FFVINRVGMLE
+290 FFVINRVGKLE
-301 LRKYGNESVME
+301 LRKYGNEPVME
-312 ISNKQRFSSS
+312 ISNKQRFSSC

-331 AVSSTNLKTQIAEYY
+331 AVSSTNLRTQMAEYY
-346 GLEAD
+346 GLEED

-421 ITSSQL
+421 ITSSKL

-448 SKHDKNI
+448 SKNDKNI
-455 SGLLNQVEAGKI
+455 AGLLNQVESGKI
-467 GFFSFTNAKDFEIGE
+467 GFFSFTNAKEFALSE
-482 TEIKVINIDFAAGE
+482 TEIEVISIDFVAGE

-505 VVLEVAAEAV
+505 VVLEVTADAV
-515 TREAS
+515 TREAEAS
-520 AAGTIAVPI
+520 GTIAVPV
-529 PDSSEESVTEVSVN
+529 PDSSAEGTTEVAVD

-566 TEIEMFYPTET
+566 AEIEMFYPTET

-605 FSVSGGTALIGAGS
+605 FSVSGGTAMIGAGS

-641 IVEDTYTK
+641 VVEDTYTK
-649 WRFTEAV
+649 WGLTEAMQ
-656 RFTNFTEDVS
+656 FAHFAEAVS
-666 VLQQVPGPV
+666 VVQKVPEPV
-675 GLEETLQKFSMT
+675 GIVETVQKFSMR
-687 GFPMVIE
+687 GFPLVIE

>member
-1 MRRTITVICCALG
+1 LYSV
-14 GIILAL
+14 
-20 ATTFL
+20 
-25 LIKYGDKIFPSN
+25 
-37 NAGSYTS
+37 S
-44 EAEPVVSQPVYVP
+44 EAFLQAVQENTRRYYWTGRITTKADMVYEFGNEDIVKGSGY
-57 EVEITPTE
+57 ISGQCCGSTE
-65 YLTFTNPTYE
+65 M
-75 SFSTNNSTVT
+75 
-85 FKGNVKEGKELKL
+85 
-98 GDEIIV
+98 
-104 CDELGN
+104 ELG
-110 FEKTVNLKH
+110 TVYAAEM
-119 GNNTFTF
+119 G
-126 TVENETKTFK
+126 
-136 IYRRYI
+136 
-142 IITSYTPSNAQ
+142 ITLLSE
-153 TYSAG
+153 
-158 VKLNVSAKAIR
+158 IDR

-178 LYYHLRLA
+178 LHYHLRLA
-186 DGSYEAVPMGIFE
+186 NGSYEAVPMGVFE

-215 DYMLRFD
+215 DFMLRFD
-222 KKFNS
+222 KNFNG

-243 ACKVELAQTEEEI
+243 ACKVEFAQAQEEMEA
-256 VSMPNGAQ
+256 MPNGTA
-264 VLSLYG
+264 VLSLYA
-270 ENDVE
+270 ENDIE

-290 FFVINRVGMLE
+290 FFVINRVGKLE
-301 LRKYGNESVME
+301 LRKYGNEPVMD
-312 ISNKQRFSSS
+312 ISSKQRFSSS

-331 AVSSTNLKTQIAEYY
+331 AVSSTNLRTQIAEYY
-346 GLEAD
+346 GLEED

-373 ALCKNILADIS
+373 ALCINILADVS
-384 VISYVPFDSET
+384 LISYVPFDSET

-427 RIGGKHT
+427 RIGGKHR

-482 TEIKVINIDFAAGE
+482 TEVKVISIDFAAGE

-505 VVLEVAAEAV
+505 VVLEVTADAV
-515 TREAS
+515 TREAVAS
-520 AAGTIAVPI
+520 GTITVPV
-529 PDSSEESVTEVSVN
+529 PVSAESEESAERDTVDVAVG

-566 TEIEMFYPTET
+566 TEIELFYPTET

-627 GMAAEAEA
+627 GMAAEAEV

-641 IVEDTYTK
+641 VVEDTYTK
-649 WRFTEAV
+649 WRLTEAVQFTHFTEAV
-656 RFTNFTEDVS
+656 S
-666 VLQQVPGPV
+666 VVQKVPEPV
-675 GLEETLQKFSMT
+675 GIEETVQKFSMT